1 MMQKIQK
8 AMSKRGVAMVEYA
21 VLLAFVCIVAAV
33 YFGGSG
39 NNLKTGIESRI
50 SKTISTIG
58 TDATKAG

>member
-33 YFGGSG
+33 YMGNSSGS
-39 NNLKTGIESRI
+39 LKDGI
-50 SKTISTIG
+50 SKRVDSTVSVINN
-58 TDATKAG
+58 

>member
-33 YFGGSG
+33 YMSDGG
-39 NNLKTGIESRI
+39 LKGGIDNRI
-50 SKTISTIG
+50 SSTVSMINN
-58 TDATKAG
+58 